1 MNIILK
7 LLIFCIVLFIYIHI
21 CFYLKTSDDL
31 EVYEIE
37 QFSKS
42 KLEDICDLRQPVV
55 FNNFNGDFLQCL
67 TADNILKQYGAFD
80 MKIQESN
87 KYPLIA
93 PIPFPLKK
101 AKGII
106 SDVKK
111 YYISENNEEF
121 LTETGLHKELQ
132 QHDSLFR
139 PYLVSNCVYDI
150 KIASENAT
158 TPLRYDLNYRNFYC
172 VVEGAV
178 TIKLAP
184 PKNTKYL
191 YLNKDYDSFQFTSP
205 INPWDV
211 QEKYL
216 NDYDKIKFLEIKLE
230 PGKML
235 FIPAYWWYSIKFDKN
250 SMLCLFS
257 YRTYMNNVALL
268 PEFVM
273 KILQSQNIKHLVA
286 KKMAL

>member
-21 CFYLKTSDDL
+21 CFYLKTSNDL
-31 EVYEIE
+31 EIYEIE
-37 QFSKS
+37 QFSKP

-67 TADNILKQYGAFD
+67 AIDNISKQYGAFD

-93 PIPFPLKK
+93 PVPFPLKK
-101 AKGII
+101 VKDII
-106 SDVKK
+106 SDKKK
-111 YYISENNEEF
+111 YYISENNEDF
-121 LTETGLHKELQ
+121 LTETGLRKELQ

-139 PYLVSNCVYDI
+139 PYLVSNCLYDI

-172 VVEGAV
+172 VIEGGV

-184 PKNTKYL
+184 PKNSKYL

-216 NDYDKIKFLEIKLE
+216 TIFF
-230 PGKML
+230 PFHM
-235 FIPAYWWYSIKFDKN
+235 
-250 SMLCLFS
+250 
-257 YRTYMNNVALL
+257 T
-268 PEFVM
+268 
-273 KILQSQNIKHLVA
+273 ILI
-286 KKMAL
+286 